1 MKISAPAGL
10 WARLL
15 AIAGTLVL
23 IAGAAGDP
31 RWVDHPWALALMTSA
46 TVLFRMRSVSITK
59 FASLSAVQLVAMTGA
74 LAAGAATTAIAMYA
88 GMLIADVAQHR
99 KTFTASWIN
108 ASREIVTLYA
118 AYGIYALTAMR
129 IPGATTGTLTAES
142 VPAIAI
148 FFLAHFI
155 LNRAALYATLLT
167 RRKLLPDEQALILR
181 YEVIVFIASMVA
193 SVAILAALSYIG
205 RTGWIVL
212 AVLLLFGAML
222 LRRILEEAVEAEEL
236 NRIHTMDNVVSA
248 DGSVED
254 SFRRIATLAN
264 RLVNWQDF
272 RILRVD
278 SGQGDPLV
286 VFNAREGLLPVPR
299 APEGGLGKLRRAA
312 VDRRQTIVVNDT
324 SRDDRV
330 SAPRADAR
338 SIVVAPLRFG
348 DRLLGLLE
356 IEHHKRQAYGE
367 KQLVVVERFASQL
380 STTIQIQEL
389 RKPLAE
395 ALGRLES
402 QLDRLGDS
410 ARLLRG
416 GADTVV
422 GLVSDI
428 NRGIAEEAEEA
439 TLSRTAADELYR
451 STSAIARD
459 AGEAAAASDRSAGL
473 ASEHQT
479 TVANAV
485 ERLVTAKGIVADSSA
500 LVGDLQKGA
509 QRMTEFIRVIRDLAD
524 QTHLLALNAGI
535 EAARA
540 GDEGKGFAV
549 VAEEIRRLASQS
561 GKVSE
566 DASAILTGFADQM
579 DRATRQMDRGQAMVA
594 DVEVLSASAMKAL
607 STILQASDAAAA
619 WSRRIAQVSHD
630 QEKFVAVTRDRAGKI
645 DEISRRNRTG
655 SDLVSKSATEQAGA
669 LQELES
675 ATKELRELATH
686 LADLTRR
693 LTRIE
698 TVN

>member
-1 MKISAPAGL
+1 MTIRAPAGL

-31 RWVDHPWALALMTSA
+31 RWVDHPWALAIMTVA
-46 TVLFRMRSVSITK
+46 TALFRMRSVSITK
-59 FASLSAVQLVAMTGA
+59 FATLSVVQVVAVTGA
-74 LAAGAATTAIAMYA
+74 LAAGAPTTALALYA
-88 GMLIADVAQHR
+88 GVLIADVVHHR

-108 ASREIVTLYA
+108 ASREMVTLYA
-118 AYGIYALTAMR
+118 AYGVYAFVALRLT
-129 IPGATTGTLTAES
+129 GGTSGTLAPDAI
-142 VPAIAI
+142 PAIAI
-148 FFLAHFI
+148 FFLAHFV

-167 RRKLLPDEQALILR
+167 RNKLLPDEQSLILR

-193 SVAILAALSYIG
+193 SVAILAALAFVG
-205 RTGWIVL
+205 KTGWIVIG
-212 AVLLLFGAML
+212 VLLLFGAML

-236 NRIHTMDNVVSA
+236 NRIHAMDMVVSA
-248 DGSVED
+248 DGSIED
-254 SFRRIATLAN
+254 SFRRIALLAN
-264 RLVNWQDF
+264 RLVNWRDF
-272 RILRVD
+272 RILRTE
-278 SGQGDPLV
+278 GNEQNPMV
-286 VFNAREGLLPVPR
+286 VFSAHEGMLEAPR
-299 APEGGLGKLRRAA
+299 APDGDMSRVRRTV
-312 VDRRQTIVVNDT
+312 VDRRQTVVVNDT
-324 SRDDRV
+324 FRDDRV
-330 SAPRADAR
+330 KGARPHAR
-338 SIVVAPLRFG
+338 SVVVAPLRFG
-348 DRLLGLLE
+348 ENLLGLLE

-367 KQLVVVERFASQL
+367 KQLVVIERFASQL

-389 RKPLAE
+389 RRPLAE

-402 QLDRLGDS
+402 QLDRLGHS
-410 ARLLRG
+410 AHRLRG
-416 GADTVV
+416 GADAVV

-459 AGEAAAASDRSAGL
+459 AGEAAAASDRSALL
-473 ASEHQT
+473 ATEHQS
-479 TVANAV
+479 TVASAV
-485 ERLVTAKGIVADSSA
+485 DRLVTAKGIVADSSS

-540 GDEGKGFAV
+540 GEEGKGFAV
-549 VAEEIRRLASQS
+549 VAEEIRRLAAQS

-566 DASAILTGFADQM
+566 DASAILTGFAAQM
-579 DRATRQMDRGQAMVA
+579 ERATRQMDRGQEMVA
-594 DVEVLSASAMKAL
+594 DVEALSSSAMKAL
-607 STILQASDAAAA
+607 SSILHASDAAAA
-619 WSRRIAQVSHD
+619 WSRRIAQVSHE
-630 QEKFVAVTRDRAGKI
+630 QERFVAVTRDRAGKI
-645 DEISRRNRTG
+645 DEISRRNREG

-698 TVN
+698 TA

>member
-23 IAGAAGDP
+23 IAAVAGDP
-31 RWVDHPWALALMTSA
+31 RWVEHPWALAVMTLA

-74 LAAGAATTAIAMYA
+74 LAAGATTTALALYA
-88 GMLIADVAQHR
+88 GVLIGDVAHHR

-108 ASREIVTLYA
+108 ASREMVTLFA
-118 AYGIYALTAMR
+118 AYGVYAFVVTR
-129 IPGATTGTLTAES
+129 ISGASAATFAPEAI
-142 VPAIAI
+142 PAIAV

-167 RRKLLPDEQALILR
+167 RNKLLPDEQAMILR

-193 SVAILAALSYIG
+193 SVAILAALAFVG
-205 RTGWIVL
+205 KTGWIVL
-212 AVLLLFGAML
+212 GVLLLFGAML
-222 LRRILEEAVEAEEL
+222 LRRLLEEAVEAEEL
-236 NRIHTMDNVVSA
+236 NRIHAMDAVVSA
-248 DGSVED
+248 DGTLED
-254 SFRRIATLAN
+254 SFRRIATQAN
-264 RLVNWQDF
+264 RLVNWRDF

-278 SGQGDPLV
+278 GDGNEPKV
-286 VFNAREGLLPVPR
+286 VFTVKDGLLTLPR
-299 APEGGLGKLRRAA
+299 APESGMSRLRRHV
-312 VDRRQTIVVNDT
+312 VDRNTTVVVNDAF
-324 SRDDRV
+324 RDDRV
-330 SAPRADAR
+330 SQPRPDAR
-338 SIVVAPLRFG
+338 SVVVAPLRFG

-356 IEHHKRQAYGE
+356 IEHHKRQVYGE
-367 KQLVVVERFASQL
+367 KQLVVIERFATQL

-389 RKPLAE
+389 RKPLAD

-428 NRGIAEEAEEA
+428 NRGIVEEAEEA
-439 TLSRTAADELYR
+439 TQSRTAADELYR

-479 TVANAV
+479 TVASAV
-485 ERLVTAKGIVADSSA
+485 ERLIVAKGVVADSSA

-540 GDEGKGFAV
+540 GEEGKGFAV

-566 DASAILTGFADQM
+566 DAGVILTGFADQM

-594 DVEVLSASAMKAL
+594 DVEALSASAMKAL
-607 STILQASDAAAA
+607 STILQASDSAAA

-630 QEKFVAVTRDRAGKI
+630 QEKFVAVTRDRAGRI

-669 LQELES
+669 LHELES

-693 LTRIE
+693 LTRIDGA
-698 TVN
+698 